1 MFFQSSLS
9 SAHLKL
15 NYSQQREE
23 SLHYIITFSM
33 IGSLPSISMMLLAP
47 ALDHLWAVSQTTFW
61 LVAHS
66 LRKHIIRVTLTVAVN
81 KKFMFRFKKRSFY
94 SKPFHEKNVLLR
106 CGNETGTPSRNG
118 MERIPKRKRT
128 YRNCLHV
135 ECKNGER
142 ERSETD
148 RE

>member
-15 NYSQQREE
+15 NCSQQREE

-81 KKFMFRFKKRSFY
+81 KKFTFRFKKTI
-94 SKPFHEKNVLLR
+94 VLQ
-106 CGNETGTPSRNG
+106 
-118 MERIPKRKRT
+118 
-128 YRNCLHV
+128 
-135 ECKNGER
+135 
-142 ERSETD
+142 
-148 RE
+148 